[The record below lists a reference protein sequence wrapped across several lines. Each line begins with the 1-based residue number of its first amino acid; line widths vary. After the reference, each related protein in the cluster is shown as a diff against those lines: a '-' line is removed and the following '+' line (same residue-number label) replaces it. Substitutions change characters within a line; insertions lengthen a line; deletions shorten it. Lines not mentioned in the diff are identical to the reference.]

1 MLFAQSQKHSS
12 LCSQVA
18 EPQKGDSSPTQLHNK
33 RDTDISQYLF
43 YGVVKVPQQEPFDR
57 QIVPQKTDMH
67 NRYHNLVSLLKQ
79 STQEYYNM
87 RMVLGLKV
95 S

>member
-1 MLFAQSQKHSS
+1 VLFAKA
-12 LCSQVA
+12 LRTLLACA
-18 EPQKGDSSPTQLHNK
+18 EPAFGGLKPSRIDYTKELEQCSIL
-33 RDTDISQYLF
+33 L

-87 RMVLGLKV
+87 RILLGLKV
-95 S
+95 A